1 MTPYARAVRAL
12 FIAAALAPAAFSAAA
27 YAADNTRYISIAGSN
42 ANPCTLAQPCKT
54 LQRGVAMTPAGGEL
68 RILNSGFY
76 GNNATI
82 RKSLTITGNGNT
94 VFLGAALTVNAPGA
108 VVAVRDLTI
117 NGQGTIHSG
126 IHIAAASTVH
136 IERCVFHRFQS
147 HGISVFS
154 MDADVFVIGTTARDN
169 GASGLFTQPG
179 TQVRISNS
187 TFTAN
192 LIGINNVQ
200 GTIETRGNNTVR
212 GNTTNVLG
220 DALTLFVGL

>member
-12 FIAAALAPAAFSAAA
+12 FIAAALAPAAFSGTA

-220 DALTLFVGL
+220 DAPTPFSGI